1 MIIVSVVLR
10 SAVRLALVV
19 AAATVALAL
28 TGCGGG
34 EDTTAPRGECPVAPV
49 KVTVSVDQWSDMV
62 RTLAGDCAV
71 VQTVVE
77 STATDP
83 HDFEPTAADTAKLT
97 GADLVVVNG
106 LGYDEWAT
114 KAVATASTA
123 PAVVDA
129 AAAAGRDEGAN
140 PHVWYDPAAQEKVSA
155 AVTDALV
162 ELQPDA
168 ADYLEDRSAISAT
181 QQAPYRRAV
190 DRAAAVSTGR
200 TYAATEPV
208 AEYLADALGM
218 TDVTPPG
225 FAQAVANESEPA
237 PGDVAD
243 LLDMLQAGKVDVLLV
258 NSQAE
263 GNLDRQL
270 LDAAKGGGVPVVT
283 VTESQPPGS
292 RGFVEWQVSQLD
304 ALAAALSGPAR

>member
-1 MIIVSVVLR
+1 MHNLR
-10 SAVRLALVV
+10 RTSLLAAL
-19 AAATVALAL
+19 TALAVA
-28 TGCGGG
+28 TGTACSSDS
-34 EDTTAPRGECPVAPV
+34 ETAAPRGDCPVDPV
-49 KVTVSVDQWSDMV
+49 TVTVSVDQWSDMV

-77 STATDP
+77 STTADP

-129 AAAAGRDEGAN
+129 AAADGRSEGAN
-140 PHVWYDPAAQEKVSA
+140 PHVWYDPAAQEQVSV

-162 ELQPDA
+162 KLQPDA
-168 ADYLEDRSAISAT
+168 ADYLQDRSAIFAK
-181 QQAPYRRAV
+181 QQEPYRQAV
-190 DRAAAVSTGR
+190 DRAAMVSKGR

-218 TDVTPPG
+218 TDATPAG

-237 PGDVAD
+237 PGDVAE
-243 LLDMLQAGKVDVLLV
+243 LLDALRAGKVHVLLV
-258 NSQAE
+258 NSQVE
-263 GNLDRQL
+263 GSLNRQL
-270 LDAAKGGGVPVVT
+270 VAAAREGDVAVVK
-283 VTESQPPGS
+283 VTETQPPGTTD
-292 RGFVEWQVSQLD
+292 FVRWQVAQLED
-304 ALAAALSGPAR
+304 LAAAVQTAPK